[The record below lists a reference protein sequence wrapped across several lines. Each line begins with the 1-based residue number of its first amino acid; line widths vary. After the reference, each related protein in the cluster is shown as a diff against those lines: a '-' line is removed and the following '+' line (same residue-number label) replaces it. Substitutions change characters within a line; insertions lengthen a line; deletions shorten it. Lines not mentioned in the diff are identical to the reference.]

1 MDVDMEKLVKEAVQ
15 DHLMDC
21 AGDLIADMVHND
33 PVWWA
38 ERVTE
43 VVTPALKKAL
53 QDTAR
58 PLLKQII
65 TEMVR
70 EYIEGSSIIEDTVQQ
85 AAEELVSD
93 MLAKRLQITLK
104 DVQ

>member
-1 MDVDMEKLVKEAVQ
+1 MELDLESLVKEAIE
-15 DHLMDC
+15 DHLDDC
-21 AGDLIADMVHND
+21 ATDLIADMVHND

-38 ERVTE
+38 ERVSE
-43 VVTPALKKAL
+43 VVAPALRKAL

-70 EYIEGSSIIEDTVQQ
+70 EYIEGSSIIEDTAQH

-93 MLAKRLQITLK
+93 MLAKKLQVTMK
-104 DVQ
+104 GE

>member
-1 MDVDMEKLVKEAVQ
+1 MDVDTEKLVKEAVQ
-15 DHLMDC
+15 DRLSDC
-21 AGDLIADMVHND
+21 AADLIADMVHND

-53 QDTAR
+53 HDAAR

-65 TEMVR
+65 TEAVR
-70 EYIEGSSIIEDTVQQ
+70 EYIEGSSIIEDTAQQ

-93 MLAKRLQITLK
+93 ILSKRLQITLK